1 MLRSVDIQQ
10 ILLHTTSV
18 EKIQQDQQQ
27 HMDVEKKYF
36 ALQLQE
42 EMNQKKSEVQDTKE
56 AEEAK
61 IREEEKRR
69 QQKEEYK
76 FGSDGNKQDSDKHK
90 KRELEEI
97 DQGKIL
103 DLIV

>member
-10 ILLHTTSV
+10 ILLYTTSI
-18 EKIQQDQQQ
+18 EKIQHLQQR
-27 HMDVEKKYF
+27 HMDVEQKYF
-36 ALQLQE
+36 ALQLKE
-42 EMNQKKSEVQDTKE
+42 EMDHKKSEVQNTKE

-61 IREEEKRR
+61 IREEEARR
-69 QQKEEYK
+69 QQKKEYK
-76 FGSDGNKQDSDKHK
+76 FGSGRDEEGSDKSK
-90 KRELEEI
+90 KGELEEI

>member
-10 ILLHTTSV
+10 ILLYTTSV
-18 EKIQQDQQQ
+18 EKIQQVQQQ
-27 HMDVEKKYF
+27 HMDVEKKHL

-42 EMNQKKSEVQDTKE
+42 EMSQKKSEVQDTKE

-61 IREEEKRR
+61 IREEDKRR

-76 FGSDGNKQDSDKHK
+76 FCSGRNKQSSNKHK

-103 DLIV
+103 DLII